1 MEFDNGAAYRSHDIG
16 LYVDGAQIMTQPVG
30 EAGKYRF
37 SPENGEGWFAADA
50 GDYQVKVRP
59 DEGMADDIE
68 NLGDDFGA
76 DSNGFSSNTLTLAAS
91 DIHLRAQ
98 AQLPAGE
105 AGDNKPEN
113 SVNPGNPENPE
124 KPAAG
129 SDGTQSAQSGTDDV
143 EAGTDHVRQPD
154 EKTNSASK
162 PAGKEA
168 VQAIGDS
175 EVPAI
180 GGSENSMPL
189 HGVAEVPT
197 WSLLNLIL
205 MIAGAALSIV
215 LALRIFLKKRK
226 QQEEQS
232 GKKRWIYKL
241 IGILAGIALV
251 VLFLATQDMSALMA
265 LLDAW
270 SWLFA
275 VLLALQAVMAWFG
288 LRKKQKNED
297 NAV

>member
-1 MEFDNGAAYRSHDIG
+1 
-16 LYVDGAQIMTQPVG
+16 
-30 EAGKYRF
+30 
-37 SPENGEGWFAADA
+37 
-50 GDYQVKVRP
+50 
-59 DEGMADDIE
+59 
-68 NLGDDFGA
+68 
-76 DSNGFSSNTLTLAAS
+76 
-91 DIHLRAQ
+91 
-98 AQLPAGE
+98 
-105 AGDNKPEN
+105 
-113 SVNPGNPENPE
+113 
-124 KPAAG
+124 
-129 SDGTQSAQSGTDDV
+129 
-143 EAGTDHVRQPD
+143 
-154 EKTNSASK
+154 
-162 PAGKEA
+162 
-168 VQAIGDS
+168 
-175 EVPAI
+175 
-180 GGSENSMPL
+180 MPL